1 MKPSVLILL
10 IALLAPLGVRAETL
24 TVQLRGPALAES
36 AGFLWAQA
44 RGLYAAEGLD
54 VTLLPADDAPP
65 FESLARGVAD
75 LTVEWMPMALV
86 ARENGLRVVNVAQI
100 LAQPAQRLTC
110 RREAGVE
117 TAADLRGKTL
127 ANTFRGTEY
136 PLLAWLNRLGLKP
149 DDSLSGVALLA
160 QWPGAAGGAEM
171 LRHHQAACA
180 TTLAYDP
187 LPGDGLVVLDPATEG
202 TATLEDGLYAL
213 PATLADPQAQ
223 DRLARFLRASMKG
236 WHEAVADP
244 EAAAGL
250 ILGPDPDAGALH
262 RQAAMIE
269 AIGPLLS
276 PSGALDEDDYRRT
289 VDILRA
295 GSGQAILRRDP
306 GDAFIAAVTTRMA
319 LPEAAASSTADAA
332 P

>member
-1 MKPSVLILL
+1 MRWRLIPLL
-10 IALLAPLGVRAETL
+10 LALLAPLAARADTL

-65 FESLARGVAD
+65 FETLARGAAD
-75 LTVEWMPMALV
+75 LTVEWLPAALV
-86 ARENGLRVVNVAQI
+86 ARENGLAVVNVAQI
-100 LAQPAQRLTC
+100 FARPALRLTC

-117 TAADLRGKTL
+117 TAADLRGKTV
-127 ANTFRGTEY
+127 ANAFRGTEY
-136 PLLAWLNRLGLKP
+136 PLLAWLNRLGLRP

-171 LRHHQAACA
+171 LRQHQAACA
-180 TTLAYDP
+180 ASFSYDP
-187 LPGDGLVVLDPATEG
+187 LPGEGLVVLDPATEG
-202 TATLEDGLYAL
+202 AATLEDGLYAL
-213 PATLADPQAQ
+213 PSILAHPEDK

-236 WHEAVADP
+236 WHEAAADP
-244 EAAAGL
+244 EAAARL
-250 ILGPDPDAGALH
+250 LLGPDPDEGALR

-269 AIGPLLS
+269 AIAPLLS
-276 PSGALDEDDYRRT
+276 PTGALGEADYHRT
-289 VDILRA
+289 VDILHKTGARPL
-295 GSGQAILRRDP
+295 LRQEPQGAYTRDVATLLAP
-306 GDAFIAAVTTRMA
+306 AQPAT
-319 LPEAAASSTADAA
+319 STAATA